1 VVLIFKNYLEK
12 FCHQNYITD
21 ILANKA
27 VFIADAVPGPSALK
41 LTIGKPLRSG
51 EKNTVLN
58 VFDYFLQS
66 ILLCQLSKS
75 CSMSDFTGRK
85 CF

>member
-1 VVLIFKNYLEK
+1 MFKTYLEK

-41 LTIGKPLRSG
+41 HTLRKPLRSD

-58 VFDYFLQS
+58 VFDYFYKVS
-66 ILLCQLSKS
+66 SS
-75 CSMSDFTGRK
+75 AN
-85 CF
+85 